1 MVKYELVETL
11 LYQSD
16 EGAVEGKFIIGD
28 DMLWASRKVV
38 SEIFGTTGS
47 NISMHFSN
55 IVSEGELEENE
66 VSVSSKELFKDDLE
80 FSKEFLQKSNTR
92 GRPQIWYNL
101 DAIISIG
108 YRINSKEAT
117 KFRKWSRG
125 VLKQYMRKGYV
136 LNKEVLVNGGR
147 FTDVYFEELLEEI
160 RDIRSSERK
169 FMKKSQIYLL
179 LHMIIIKMQK

>member
-55 IVSEGELEENE
+55 IVSEGELEEM
-66 VSVSSKELFKDDLE
+66 KYLYHL
-80 FSKEFLQKSNTR
+80 KS
-92 GRPQIWYNL
+92 Y
-101 DAIISIG
+101 
-108 YRINSKEAT
+108 
-117 KFRKWSRG
+117 
-125 VLKQYMRKGYV
+125 LK
-136 LNKEVLVNGGR
+136 
-147 FTDVYFEELLEEI
+147 
-160 RDIRSSERK
+160 
-169 FMKKSQIYLL
+169 
-179 LHMIIIKMQK
+179 MI